1 MAKWLQRITG
11 VLLSA
16 IMLFVSYI
24 ALPAKAIADDAEEAA
39 QTEAI
44 EAYADANDFSQDNS
58 LAYSPL
64 VGELREDRDESVKVF
79 RRADGA
85 QEAVVYSDPIHYLK
99 DEAWETIDNTLELIT
114 LEDGT
119 QAYRNKANDF
129 IVSFSPYFN
138 ADNLIT
144 VESKEHI
151 LSWRFTEDVLF
162 ASEEDIEPIEAED
175 VSEEPAADD
184 AESAEETAAPDEDN
198 AVDPAEESAEETEE
212 DSAEPAEYPSEGS
225 AETEGAETSDTEETE
240 TVDSEDTEPPSGNDT
255 EEVPSEEPIA
265 EEPESAEPDD
275 TDPAVEGSVYETLQ
289 ITDAKAEI
297 TEREHKEPE
306 TDEERDM
313 LLRYPEELTSELTY
327 KDPETG
333 LNVHYVLSGKRLSEQ
348 IVLEHAPETAIAY
361 ATLLT
366 TNGLKAEE
374 KDGRIVF
381 IDESGEAI
389 FEILSPVMYDA
400 GGEVSSAI
408 EVRLIETEDGYAY
421 TLIPDAKWL
430 QDESRVYPIILDP
443 DVQEPFAGNVEDT
456 YVVSTSP
463 NTNFSTAQDLYVSQ
477 PSTSTYYTLLKFSNP
492 VALKSG
498 DIILN
503 ATVHLGRHNPNN
515 YNNILVTGHRIT
527 DDWTASTVTYSDMP
541 PYDTT
546 ASTFAIAARRGKISD
561 FDITSL
567 YKSWCEDPSTNQGLL
582 LKAEGYVVFYSSDST
597 VQNAELPSF
606 SIIYRNSTGLE
617 SNWTYYSQ
625 SAGRAG
631 TGSVNLA
638 SGNFSWTFSDGGITN
653 GALPISLS
661 HVYNVNDKETDL
673 GYGYGWRL
681 NYAQSLVRF
690 PVENGTTST
699 IYYEYTDGDG
709 TRHYYKEGEDGFYVN
724 ELDKDSELIFD
735 GTEATIED
743 KGGNKL
749 IFTCDTTLT
758 NGRLTSVLDE
768 NGNATEIQYVDQ
780 TDITNLRISSVREAL
795 FGNTPGQALT
805 LTYDVSGHLTNLTA
819 PNDLDLTYTYTD
831 IYNLSTVTY
840 ADELSVGFRYVDHRL
855 ARATN
860 VDGYNLRYVYNP
872 RNGIRLVTE
881 YVGEEKGKGLLF
893 GYGFNKTVIS
903 EMSVTDAVLHKTIYM
918 LDSLGQPIS
927 VTDQDGRA
935 MYAAYNT
942 APQTVTQLSA
952 VSKLQITVLNLL
964 KNHGFEQSSSSLSN
978 WTKSGSA
985 ITVDSSVRK
994 DGRRSAK
1001 FSNSS
1006 SQLTLSQTVS
1016 VVSGQTYTFSAYFQ
1030 GEGSGQ
1036 VQATTG
1042 SNTFTGDLITATN
1055 NDWTRA
1061 IVTFKAT
1068 SNSATVSI
1076 VVPANSG
1083 VMHADSVQ
1091 LEKAPTPNRYNMLEN
1106 SDFSN
1111 GVNGYNRNYTTDTG
1125 VVTLS
1130 SSNSINHPAY
1140 LGDNVFRFAR
1150 QMKGETYISQ
1160 TISVDGH
1167 EGDTYSFGAW
1177 MMSTSPT
1184 ESEQWYN
1191 YGDNNEYI
1199 HKVPIG
1205 VKRLTV
1211 EFLNSSDTV
1220 LSSASISFAVDTK
1233 EWQFASGVAV
1243 ASYNYSKIR
1252 IKASVTR
1259 CIGETFVDG
1268 IQLYHET
1275 FSQAYA
1281 YDSKGNLTGYT
1292 TLIGQQNSFEYDS
1305 HNNVTSSTD
1314 PRGNT
1319 TEYTYY
1325 TGTHSVKT
1333 IKTAE
1338 DVKSTYTY
1346 NTKGQTT
1353 KVKVGDSAL
1362 YTETETSYNNTTGL
1376 TTSVTDARGK
1386 TVTYGYDNNT
1396 RQTKTIT
1403 DPNGHSAN
1411 YVYSDATAMH
1421 RLASLTSTGLGV
1433 VTYGYD
1439 TYGKLETITRGSTT
1453 YNLTYDAW
1461 NRPINTK
1468 VGNMTLSTNTYDSE
1482 FRLSAVTY
1490 GNGFSARYIYDD
1502 LDRVKQIEQAQDIH
1516 STDPEESAYTL
1527 TYEMIYNGEGDLYE
1541 LRNYRTKRVSF
1552 FEYDHAGRCMASKE
1566 RAFTFTV
1573 NNGIYTI
1580 QSYDSVLSSYGYQY
1594 DECNNLSKLTCSVL
1608 GSTWSTVY
1616 TYDGDN
1622 RAKTTTLASGTV
1634 ITNTYDPI
1642 GRLQKRTL
1650 GLASGY
1656 DTTLTYVPG
1665 NATNKT
1671 TGLVSTY
1678 QNGSDAAYSYTYDNV
1693 GNITS
1698 ITQGSTSIS
1707 YEYDAASRL
1716 TRENNQVTNKTI
1728 VYHYDD
1734 WGNITSKDIYPYTT
1748 IDTEDL
1754 SVPAPTSVPYVYTNT
1769 AWGDQLTEYNGQTI
1783 VYDEM
1788 GNPTTYRG
1796 YTFGW
1801 RGKQLTSASNG
1812 TVSMTFEYNEDGLRQ
1827 KKVCNN
1833 IVTDYYYNGSVLI
1846 GMQRGTAKLLFSYD
1860 AAGDVISV
1868 NYNGTEFYYLRN
1880 AQGDIVKLLKANGQ
1894 EAVVYTYDT
1903 WGKKVSTTGDYASS
1917 LGLIQPFRYRGYV
1930 YDWETGFYYLQSRYY
1945 DPTTGRFISADVLL
1959 STGQGVLGHNCYAY
1973 CLDNPVNLQDNCG
1986 CAANWTV
1993 SVMMADGGGSGV
2005 VYYDVPAYHQHK
2017 YRLCWAFCQVMVESY
2032 RSGQIYT
2039 EEEATKRAV
2048 KIAKDRARA
2057 NQERTWNRGRLPSN
2071 AGAEVAIESITDLY
2085 YTLKNNGPLYGLY
2098 YWEEKNDQGEVI
2110 ESSAH
2115 LIVITG
2121 VDLSNGI
2128 VYTSTPHG
2136 VKGTQSFDEF
2146 LNGYVTTNN
2155 RQNTKLKFK
2164 HAYIIND

>member
-1 MAKWLQRITG
+1 MKRTLEMK
-11 VLLSA
+11 LLSIA
-16 IMLFVSYI
+16 LALIMVFVSYI
-24 ALPAKAIADDAEEAA
+24 AMPAKALADEAEEAE

-58 LAYSPL
+58 LTYSPL

-85 QEAVVYSDPIHYLK
+85 QEAVVYSDPVHFLK
-99 DEAWETIDNTLELIT
+99 DEAWETIDNTLELVT

-129 IVSFSPYFN
+129 IVLFSPYFN

-144 VESKEHI
+144 VESKGHI

-162 ASEEDIEPIEAED
+162 AQEEAAETPEEPEPAEEPA
-175 VSEEPAADD
+175 VPEETESSEEPVAPEEDSP
-184 AESAEETAAPDEDN
+184 AESADDFADGSVEATDTDTIDAEAAE
-198 AVDPAEESAEETEE
+198 A
-212 DSAEPAEYPSEGS
+212 
-225 AETEGAETSDTEETE
+225 
-240 TVDSEDTEPPSGNDT
+240 VDSENTESPTEGDV
-255 EEVPSEEPIA
+255 EEVPSEEPVA
-265 EEPESAEPDD
+265 EEPEVAE
-275 TDPAVEGSVYETLQ
+275 TVEPENPVEEPEAEDEPTYETLR
-289 ITDAKAEI
+289 ISDAKAVVAA
-297 TEREHKEPE
+297 REQKEPE

-348 IVLEHAPETAIAY
+348 IILDHAPETAIAY

-400 GGEVSSAI
+400 GGEASSEI

-430 QDESRVYPIILDP
+430 QDESRAYPVTLDP

-477 PSTSTYYTLLKFSNP
+477 PSTNTYYTLLKFSNP

-527 DDWTASTVTYSDMP
+527 DEWTASTVTYSDMP
-541 PYDTT
+541 SYDAT
-546 ASTFAIAARRGKISD
+546 ASTFAVAARRGKISD

-606 SIIYRNSTGLE
+606 SIVYRNSTGLE

-638 SGNFSWTFSDGGITN
+638 SGNFSWTFSDGEITN
-653 GALPISLS
+653 GVLPISLA
-661 HVYNVNDKETDL
+661 HVYNVNDKDADI
-673 GYGYGWRL
+673 GYGFGWRL

-690 PVENGTTST
+690 PVENGTTTT

-805 LTYDVSGHLTNLTA
+805 LTYDASGHLTNLTA
-819 PNDLDLTYTYTD
+819 PSDLDLTYTYTD

-881 YVGEEKGKGLLF
+881 YAGEEKGKGLLF

-903 EMSVTDAVLHKTIYM
+903 EMSVTDEVLHKTVYM

-952 VSKLQITVLNLL
+952 VSKLQYTVVNLL
-964 KNHGFEQSSSSLSN
+964 KNHGFEQSSSSFTN
-978 WTKSGSA
+978 WTKSGSG
-985 ITVDSSVRK
+985 ISVDSSVRK
-994 DGRRSAK
+994 NGRRSAK

-1016 VVSGQTYTFSAYFQ
+1016 VVSGQTYTLSAYFQ

-1042 SNTFTGDLITATN
+1042 SDTFTGDLITAVD

-1061 IVTFKAT
+1061 TVTFKAT
-1068 SNSATVSI
+1068 SSNATVSI

-1091 LEKAPTPNRYNMLEN
+1091 LEKAPTPNRYNMLEE

-1111 GVNGYNRNYTTDTG
+1111 NANSYTKNYAQTNG

-1130 SSNSINHPAY
+1130 STNSVNHPAY
-1140 LGDNVFRFAR
+1140 LGNTAYSFVK
-1150 QMKGETYISQ
+1150 QMTGETYVAQ
-1160 TISVDGH
+1160 TITVDGH
-1167 EGDTYSFGAW
+1167 AGDTYSFGAW
-1177 MMSTSPT
+1177 MMSTCPT
-1184 ESEQWYN
+1184 ETEQWYN

-1199 HKVPIG
+1199 HRVPIG

-1211 EFLNSSDTV
+1211 EFLNSNDTV
-1220 LSSASISFAVDTK
+1220 VSSASISFAVDTK

-1259 CIGETFVDG
+1259 CIGETLVDG

-1281 YDSKGNLTGYT
+1281 YDSEGNLTGYT

-1325 TGTHSVKT
+1325 TGTHSIKT

-1376 TTSVTDARGK
+1376 MTSVTDARGK
-1386 TVTYGYDNNT
+1386 TVTYGYNSAT
-1396 RQTKTIT
+1396 RQTETIT
-1403 DPNGHSAN
+1403 DPKNNSSTYTYGNA
-1411 YVYSDATAMH
+1411 VAMH
-1421 RLASLTSTGLGV
+1421 RLASLTSSGLGV

-1453 YNLTYDAW
+1453 YSLTYDDW
-1461 NRPINTK
+1461 NRPVQTK
-1468 VGNMTLSTNTYDSE
+1468 VGTTALSTNTYDDD
-1482 FRLSAVTY
+1482 FRLSTVTY
-1490 GNGFSARYIYDD
+1490 ANGFSARYEYDD
-1502 LDRVKQIEQAQDIH
+1502 LDRVSKIFQP
-1516 STDPEESAYTL
+1516 SSAVIP

-1541 LRNYRTKRVSF
+1541 IRNYRTKRACF

-1566 RAFTFTV
+1566 RGMTV
-1573 NNGIYTI
+1573 DDYTGEVI
-1580 QSYDSVLSSYGYQY
+1580 GYGAILSSYGYQY

-1622 RAKTTTLASGTV
+1622 RPSTTTLANGKV
-1634 ITNTYDPI
+1634 ITNTFDAI

-1650 GLASGY
+1650 KQGNTTIHE
-1656 DTTLTYVPG
+1656 TTLTYVPG

-1671 TGLVSTY
+1671 TALVSTY
-1678 QNGSDAAYSYTYDNV
+1678 QNGSNAAYSYTYDDV

-1698 ITQGSTSIS
+1698 ITQGSTSIF
-1707 YEYDAASRL
+1707 YEYDAANRL

-1769 AWGDQLTEYNGQTI
+1769 AWGDQLTEYDGQSIT
-1783 VYDEM
+1783 YDSM

-1796 YTFGW
+1796 YTMTW
-1801 RGKQLTSASNG
+1801 HGKQLAGFTDG
-1812 TVSMTFEYNEDGLRQ
+1812 TKNIAFEYNEDGLRQ
-1827 KKVCNN
+1827 KKTYNGV
-1833 IVTDYYYNGSVLI
+1833 VTDYYYNGSVLI
-1846 GMQRGTAKLLFSYD
+1846 GMQRGTAKERFSYD
-1860 AAGDVISV
+1860 ASGNVVSV
-1868 NYNGTEFYYLRN
+1868 NHNGTEYYYLRN
-1880 AQGDIVKLLKANGQ
+1880 AQGDIVKLIDGSGAT
-1894 EAVVYTYDT
+1894 VVEYTYDT
-1903 WGKKVSTTGDYASS
+1903 WGKKVQTTGSLAGS

-1959 STGQGVLGHNCYAY
+1959 STGQGVLGHNAYAY
-1973 CLDNPVNLQDNCG
+1973 CLGNPVGMVD
-1986 CAANWTV
+1986 
-1993 SVMMADGGGSGV
+1993 DGGTSAGSLTGTVNIEDGAGGQNLLGGYVGCTTKISAGLGLSIIALDRIDELLNACKELVSALSEQVIDYAFKKDQSVYIMTYIKGPNKGKIGYVGRTNDPARRAEEHGRDHRKDNLSPPKVIFTGLSIADARV
-2005 VYYDVPAYHQHK
+2005 VEQLLISA
-2017 YRLCWAFCQVMVESY
+2017 LVMGKLGGNLLNARREISIRNLVKFKQDLDIVKDLIE
-2032 RSGQIYT
+2032 GYT
-2039 EEEATKRAV
+2039 ESEILCAL
-2048 KIAKDRARA
+2048 
-2057 NQERTWNRGRLPSN
+2057 ER
-2071 AGAEVAIESITDLY
+2071 
-2085 YTLKNNGPLYGLY
+2085 
-2098 YWEEKNDQGEVI
+2098 
-2110 ESSAH
+2110 
-2115 LIVITG
+2115 
-2121 VDLSNGI
+2121 
-2128 VYTSTPHG
+2128 
-2136 VKGTQSFDEF
+2136 
-2146 LNGYVTTNN
+2146 
-2155 RQNTKLKFK
+2155 
-2164 HAYIIND
+2164 